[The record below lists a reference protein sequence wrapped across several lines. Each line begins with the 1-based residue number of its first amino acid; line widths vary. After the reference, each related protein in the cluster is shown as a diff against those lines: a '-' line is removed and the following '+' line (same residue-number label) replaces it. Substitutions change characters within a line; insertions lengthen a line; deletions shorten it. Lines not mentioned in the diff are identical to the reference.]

1 MRIVIESPDGDRVD
15 VDELRNWIGRSETY
29 KDRVT
34 PTPVA
39 ALAATLDRDDP
50 APSPGEPIP
59 ALWHWLFFLPIHR
72 ASELGPD
79 GHARRGAFLPPVP
92 LPRRMYGGGRFRFDH
107 PLRIG
112 DAITRQ
118 SRIADVR
125 LKEGRSG
132 PLVFVVVHHEIS
144 NAAGLAI
151 VEEHVIVYRDVPRPG
166 APASAAQNP
175 PDTPTWR
182 QEIQM
187 DDVGLFRYSALT
199 FNGHRIHY
207 DRRYATLV
215 EGYPGLVVH
224 GPLLATLLLELLRR
238 HMPQAVVAEFS
249 FRAVR
254 PLFDTTPFFVCGRSD
269 GSRVVHLW
277 ATDPEDALA
286 MDASATL
293 AS

>member
-1 MRIVIESPDGDRVD
+1 MD

-144 NAAGLAI
+144 NAAGLA
-151 VEEHVIVYRDVPRPG
+151 E
-166 APASAAQNP
+166 
-175 PDTPTWR
+175 
-182 QEIQM
+182 
-187 DDVGLFRYSALT
+187 
-199 FNGHRIHY
+199 
-207 DRRYATLV
+207 
-215 EGYPGLVVH
+215 
-224 GPLLATLLLELLRR
+224 
-238 HMPQAVVAEFS
+238 
-249 FRAVR
+249 
-254 PLFDTTPFFVCGRSD
+254 
-269 GSRVVHLW
+269 
-277 ATDPEDALA
+277 
-286 MDASATL
+286 
-293 AS
+293 